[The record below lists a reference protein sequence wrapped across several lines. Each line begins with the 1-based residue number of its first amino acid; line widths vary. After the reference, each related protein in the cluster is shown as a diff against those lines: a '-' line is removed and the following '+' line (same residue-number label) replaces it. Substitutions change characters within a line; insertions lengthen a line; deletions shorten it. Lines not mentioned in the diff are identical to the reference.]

1 MKKRMW
7 LVAILS
13 VIMVSVVVGIFL
25 YGDHKLEFSDAKE
38 YPEITIIDHEI
49 KTSVKP
55 WEDPDTGLVH
65 YFLPGGIKSDVVY
78 RGDVAKKDLSVGGT
92 SLNKLK
98 ISSDETFDLSY
109 KGKEFKASFHVIPNM
124 SSVFIDTKSGSM
136 EKINEDKENTET
148 GKMLSVS
155 KDGKIEY
162 YGKLEEIKGHGN
174 VTWTASDEK
183 KPYSIKLKDKIDIG
197 DITDVNELLLLGLY
211 YDGDKIHTKLAL
223 DLAEI
228 LDPKVAIRST
238 YINLYLNGEFMGLYL
253 ATEAPK
259 KLEIFNS
266 KDNEFLIEKDLYL
279 RAMDEVH
286 FGIESGDYFSVCRP
300 KNPSEEFLKEMHDFI
315 QEVDDNIREC
325 NVESIDV
332 ESFAVQCLVQMMT
345 QNNDAMRTSTFFYKM
360 KDDNLLYAGPAWD
373 FDGGFGEAYNLGETM
388 IDPQGGVFF
397 SDYSQLEWFHVLT
410 KDDYFNGVITD
421 ILYEHV
427 DEIDKLFSEGIDNYE
442 KMLEEAYKA
451 EDTRWKWSEIKEFYK
466 GGHYKEWKN
475 LVRFLRYY
483 SQSRLEYMCSQYSVD
498 YPTTHFEGNGE
509 MHTVTFK
516 KNGEEILKLTVKD
529 GDMINPED
537 YPELQ
542 GIRWMFTYF
551 EEVFYKNVPIF
562 EDCELVPY
570 IY

>member
-1 MKKRMW
+1 MKRRIC
-7 LVAILS
+7 LAAILS
-13 VIMVSVVVGIFL
+13 VILVAVIGVIVFT
-25 YGDHKLEFSDAKE
+25 GDHKYEFADSDK
-38 YPEITIIDHEI
+38 YPNIVIIDHEI
-49 KTSVKP
+49 KTTVKP
-55 WEDPDTGLVH
+55 WEDPETGIVH
-65 YFLPGGIKSDVVY
+65 YFLPGGIDSDRVY
-78 RGDVAKKDLSVGGT
+78 RGDVSKKDLHLEGFFNDSI
-92 SLNKLK
+92 KFK
-98 ISSDETFDLSY
+98 QETECDLTY
-109 KGKEFKASFHVIPNM
+109 KGKEFKACFYVIPNI
-124 SSVFIDTKSGSM
+124 SSVFIDTKSKSM

-148 GKMLSVS
+148 GKILSIS

-162 YGKLEEIKGHGN
+162 MGKLEEIKGHGN

-183 KPYSIKLKDKIDIG
+183 KPYAIKLKDTVDIG
-197 DITDVNELLLLGLY
+197 DITNVKDLLLLGLY

-228 LDPKVAIRST
+228 LDSKTAIRST

-259 KLEIFNS
+259 KLELFNS
-266 KDNEFLIEKDLYL
+266 KDSEFLIEKDLYA
-279 RAMDEVH
+279 RAMEEVH
-286 FGIESGDYFSVCRP
+286 FGIDSGDYFSICRP
-300 KNPSEEFLKEMHDFI
+300 KNPSEEFLKETQKFV
-315 QEVDDNIREC
+315 QKVDDNIREG
-325 NVESIDV
+325 NTDLIDV
-332 ESFAVQCLVQMMT
+332 ESFAVQCFIQVMS

-397 SDYSQLEWFHVLT
+397 SDYAQLEWFKILSE
-410 KDDYFNGVITD
+410 DDYFNGIVSD
-421 ILYEHV
+421 ILYEHI

-442 KMLEEAYKA
+442 EMIKDAYKA
-451 EDTRWKWSEIKEFYK
+451 ENTRWKWSQIKEFTK
-466 GGHYKEWKN
+466 GGHYKDWTN
-475 LVRFLRYY
+475 IVRFLRYY
-483 SQSRLEYMCSQYSVD
+483 SQSRLEYMCSKYGVD

-516 KNGEEILKLTVKD
+516 ENDETVLELTVKD
-529 GDMINPED
+529 GEMINPED
-537 YPELQ
+537 YPELR
-542 GIRWMFTYF
+542 GKKWMFDYF

>member
-211 YDGDKIHTKLAL
+211 YDGDKIHTKLA
-223 DLAEI
+223 
-228 LDPKVAIRST
+228 
-238 YINLYLNGEFMGLYL
+238 
-253 ATEAPK
+253 
-259 KLEIFNS
+259 
-266 KDNEFLIEKDLYL
+266 
-279 RAMDEVH
+279 
-286 FGIESGDYFSVCRP
+286 
-300 KNPSEEFLKEMHDFI
+300 
-315 QEVDDNIREC
+315 
-325 NVESIDV
+325 
-332 ESFAVQCLVQMMT
+332 
-345 QNNDAMRTSTFFYKM
+345 
-360 KDDNLLYAGPAWD
+360 
-373 FDGGFGEAYNLGETM
+373 
-388 IDPQGGVFF
+388 
-397 SDYSQLEWFHVLT
+397 
-410 KDDYFNGVITD
+410 
-421 ILYEHV
+421 
-427 DEIDKLFSEGIDNYE
+427 
-442 KMLEEAYKA
+442 
-451 EDTRWKWSEIKEFYK
+451 
-466 GGHYKEWKN
+466 
-475 LVRFLRYY
+475 
-483 SQSRLEYMCSQYSVD
+483 
-498 YPTTHFEGNGE
+498 
-509 MHTVTFK
+509 
-516 KNGEEILKLTVKD
+516 
-529 GDMINPED
+529 
-537 YPELQ
+537 
-542 GIRWMFTYF
+542 
-551 EEVFYKNVPIF
+551 
-562 EDCELVPY
+562 
-570 IY
+570 